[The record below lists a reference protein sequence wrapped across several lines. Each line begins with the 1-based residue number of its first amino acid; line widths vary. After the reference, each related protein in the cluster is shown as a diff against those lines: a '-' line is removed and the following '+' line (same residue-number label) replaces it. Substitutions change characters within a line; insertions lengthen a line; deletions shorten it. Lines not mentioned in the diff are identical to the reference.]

1 MTNKTINYLLKKGVL
16 SIFFVLT
23 SIFLINL
30 FFHIYPYEILFVV
43 FAYAFFIG
51 LLLLVL
57 APLHTIKQRWVITFS
72 IFIGTAVAIYL
83 KETTS
88 LLIFATHWIGIGIT
102 VIIAKL
108 FLVIY
113 FHNLTKNKKSISG
126 NKIKAPVLL
135 YHNYQFFFYGVFIYV
150 FIFIDRIMAWSSGIN
165 GNLPFL
171 VYFEKNYELGMDL
184 AILVFIISWSFRV

>member
-1 MTNKTINYLLKKGVL
+1 MSIFQAVVLGVVVGLVSTGGFVQVIGRQASFYWNYEDYLMTNKTINYLLKKGIL

-23 SIFLINL
+23 SIFVINL

-102 VIIAKL
+102 VITAKL
-108 FLVIY
+108 FLIIY
-113 FHNLTKNKKSISG
+113 FH
-126 NKIKAPVLL
+126 
-135 YHNYQFFFYGVFIYV
+135 
-150 FIFIDRIMAWSSGIN
+150 
-165 GNLPFL
+165 
-171 VYFEKNYELGMDL
+171 
-184 AILVFIISWSFRV
+184 